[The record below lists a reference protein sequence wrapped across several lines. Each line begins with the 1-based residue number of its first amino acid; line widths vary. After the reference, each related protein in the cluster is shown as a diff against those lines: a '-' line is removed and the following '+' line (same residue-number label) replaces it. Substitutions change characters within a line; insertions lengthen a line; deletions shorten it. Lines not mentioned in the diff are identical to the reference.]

1 MTLTGASVITK
12 LALTWLLLRLA
23 HSLDRCAEALLGLAE
38 RWMAEVEDENGTT
51 AW

>member
-23 HSLDRCAEALLGLAE
+23 HSLDRCAEMLLGLAE
-38 RWMAEVEDENGTT
+38 RWMTEVEGKPDDT
-51 AW
+51 